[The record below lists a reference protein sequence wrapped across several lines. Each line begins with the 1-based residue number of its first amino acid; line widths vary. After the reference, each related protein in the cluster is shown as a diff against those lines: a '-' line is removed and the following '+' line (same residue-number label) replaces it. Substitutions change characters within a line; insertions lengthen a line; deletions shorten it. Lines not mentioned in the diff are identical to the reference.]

1 MSVIK
6 AHEIADAIIRIADM
20 AGSYGIDIN
29 NDKTQGDGGFMKNSA
44 KRKSWDDYF
53 MDIARVVA
61 TRSTCDRA
69 HVGAVIVKNK
79 RILATGYNGSLP
91 GEPHCDD
98 VGHLMV
104 DDHCRRTIHA
114 ERNAIAQCYQ
124 MGLDPK
130 GATIYVTHS
139 PCPICRRLID
149 EAGITRIVYDK
160 EYGGI
165 DDGCNHQG

>member
-1 MSVIK
+1 MT
-6 AHEIADAIIRIADM
+6 DTL
-20 AGSYGIDIN
+20 YGA
-29 NDKTQGDGGFMKNSA
+29 S

-53 MDIARVVA
+53 MDIAKMVA

-69 HVGAVIVKNK
+69 HVGAVIVKDK

-98 VGHLMV
+98 IGHLMV
-104 DDHCRRTIHA
+104 DEHCRRTIHA

-130 GATIYVTHS
+130 GSTIYVTHS

-149 EAGITRIVYDK
+149 EAGITRIVYDQ

-165 DDGCNHQG
+165 EDGCNHKG

>member
-1 MSVIK
+1 MSLIN
-6 AHEIADAIIRIADM
+6 AHEIADAILCIGGM
-20 AGSYGIDIN
+20 AGYYGIDIKN
-29 NDKTQGDGGFMKNSA
+29 GKAQGGGDFMQNSA

-53 MDIARVVA
+53 MDIAKMVA

-69 HVGAVIVKNK
+69 HVGAVIVKDK

-124 MGLDPK
+124 MGLDPR

-139 PCPICRRLID
+139 PCPICRHLID
-149 EAGITRIVYDK
+149 EAGIDRIVYDQ
-160 EYGGI
+160 EYRGGT
-165 DDGCNHQG
+165 NEA